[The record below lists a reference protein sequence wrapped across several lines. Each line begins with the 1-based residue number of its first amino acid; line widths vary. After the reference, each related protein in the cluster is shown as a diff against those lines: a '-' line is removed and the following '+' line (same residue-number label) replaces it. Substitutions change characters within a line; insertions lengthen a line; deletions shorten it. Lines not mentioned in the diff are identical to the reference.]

1 MALTEERRTALLA
14 YCKLTE
20 LKDDPEVQALIPV
33 FYDAAVGYLADAG
46 VAEPAG
52 GGSRRAR
59 YDLAVNAIVLDSWEH
74 RDLKETGAS
83 VSVNAAFRWLIN
95 QLKLTE
101 PAVSNSDTG
110 QEVE

>member
-20 LKDDPEVQALIPV
+20 LKDDPEVQALIPM
-33 FYDAAVGYLADAG
+33 FFDAAVGYLADAG

-74 RDLKETGAS
+74 RDLKEAGAS

-101 PAVSNSDTG
+101 PAVSNLDTG